1 MWVCGC
7 VAGLHFCSYVHVCGH
22 IWACTA
28 CWGHPVHKQVT
39 LWTLIIYK
47 WSTFISHWV
56 NNSEGGREGELCTC
70 MPLFPEATSK
80 RKILDWSQ
88 TVFANYCNHCLISA
102 SIQFILYCQARC
114 QHTNLPLFCSK
125 DSPNAFWTNETDID
139 HLTWLWKQQ
148 IRICASWRGFY
159 TLFCSP
165 HTQWR
170 KHELFVLC
178 ADYTPAIPCWKPGYC
193 SKESSH

>member
-1 MWVCGC
+1 MNIFFCKHKARPVHSIWSNPTNFYNFEHCLGVSCIPVYVCMIVNSLYSMWVCGC

-114 QHTNLPLFCSK
+114 QHTNLP
-125 DSPNAFWTNETDID
+125 W
-139 HLTWLWKQQ
+139 
-148 IRICASWRGFY
+148 
-159 TLFCSP
+159 
-165 HTQWR
+165 
-170 KHELFVLC
+170 FVLQQR
-178 ADYTPAIPCWKPGYC
+178 
-193 SKESSH
+193 